1 MRCLG
6 TASIVRGYNLHLM
19 QSREIKTLNYK
30 LSTLNYT

>member
-1 MRCLG
+1 MFRNCLY
-6 TASIVRGYNLHLM
+6 IRGYNLHLM